1 MKNFGLIV
9 EQWEWNVVLLT
20 QKISIESGRSPEE
33 CIVSA
38 IEEASQI
45 ARMTMGLVVLIENT
59 SPANLALL
67 SGKSVAE
74 YVTAR

>member
-1 MKNFGLIV
+1 M
-9 EQWEWNVVLLT
+9 
-20 QKISIESGRSPEE
+20 
-33 CIVSA
+33 SA

-67 SGKSVAE
+67 SDKSVAE
-74 YVTAR
+74 HVTAR